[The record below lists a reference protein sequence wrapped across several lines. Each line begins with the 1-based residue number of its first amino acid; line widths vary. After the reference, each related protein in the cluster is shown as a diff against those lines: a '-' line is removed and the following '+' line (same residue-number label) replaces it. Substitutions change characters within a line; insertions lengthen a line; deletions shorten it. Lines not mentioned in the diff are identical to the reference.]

1 MSALNTGD
9 TEPSDPMNNT
19 IKKRDK
25 LRRLLSA
32 IKLMEDGPEC
42 FTCCAVGSMLDDPI
56 RVWYASVL
64 SRHSGAI
71 RGSVE
76 AFWERDLN
84 DVSTHDNRIAHRLM
98 WLASTHDTRRA
109 HRLMWLA
116 FLHTLVSNNL
126 E

>member
-1 MSALNTGD
+1 MKPNTH
-9 TEPSDPMNNT
+9 TS

-32 IKLMEDGPEC
+32 LKLMEDNNEC
-42 FTCCAVGSMLDDPI
+42 FTCCAISRDMTDPM
-56 RVWYASVL
+56 RVWYTDVL
-64 SRHSGAI
+64 HMHSGAV
-71 RGSVE
+71 RGSVGS
-76 AFWERDLN
+76 FWERDLN
-84 DVSTHDNRIAHRLM
+84 EVHTDRSRV
-98 WLASTHDTRRA
+98 A

>member
-1 MSALNTGD
+1 MKPNT
-9 TEPSDPMNNT
+9 P

-32 IKLMEDGPEC
+32 LKLMEDNNEC
-42 FTCCAVGSMLDDPI
+42 FTCCAISRDKTDPM
-56 RVWYASVL
+56 RVWYTDVL
-64 SRHSGAI
+64 HMHSGAP
-71 RGSVE
+71 RGTVQS
-76 AFWERDLN
+76 FWERDYLN
-84 DVSTHDNRIAHRLM
+84 EVHTDRSRF
-98 WLASTHDTRRA
+98 A

>member
-76 AFWERDLN
+76 AFWERRN
-84 DVSTHDNRIAHRLM
+84 ERMNEV
-98 WLASTHDTRRA
+98 STHDTRRA

-116 FLHTLVSNNL
+116 FLHTLVSDNL